1 MNKPKNPVFL
11 GIKLFGLQL
20 VLAMASI
27 GFMGAT
33 VSFLTSNLSAKIY
46 SSLTAL
52 AFLYAYY
59 HSVWDTG
66 RRDMMYIKVY
76 NNHHDD
82 KMSVSYT
89 RPLIAGI
96 VYTIPNVIALVAL
109 AVSGTHGTMNFI
121 YRLLQNC
128 FLGWLGDDNLTY
140 IPNCIIVTIIP
151 LLITIPAYIAGSK
164 EFSIIDKY
172 LPKLIY
178 KNPEKKNKNK

>member
-1 MNKPKNPVFL
+1 MNKPKNPIIL

-20 VLAMASI
+20 VLAMVSI

-33 VSFLTSNLSAKIY
+33 VSFLTTNLSAKIY
-46 SSLTAL
+46 SSLTGL

-59 HSVWDTG
+59 HTVWDTG

-76 NNHHDD
+76 NNHHDE
-82 KMSVSYT
+82 KMAADYK
-89 RPLIAGI
+89 RPLIMGI
-96 VYTIPNVIALVAL
+96 VYTIPNIIALVAL
-109 AVSGTHGTMNFI
+109 AVMGTHSTMNFV

-140 IPNCIIVTIIP
+140 IPNCVIVTFIP
-151 LLITIPAYIAGSK
+151 LLISIPAYLAGTK

-178 KNPEKKNKNK
+178 KNPDKKNKNK

>member
-1 MNKPKNPVFL
+1 MNKPKNAIIL

-33 VSFLTSNLSAKIY
+33 IGFLTGNLSSKIY

-66 RRDMMYIKVY
+66 RKDMMYIKVY
-76 NNHHDD
+76 NNHHDE
-82 KMSVSYT
+82 KMSVSYL
-89 RPLIAGI
+89 RPFLIGI
-96 VYTIPNVIALVAL
+96 IYSTPNIIALVAL
-109 AVSGTHGTMNFI
+109 AIAGTDGTVNFV

-128 FLGWLGDDNLTY
+128 FLGWLGNDNLTY

-151 LLITIPAYIAGSK
+151 LLITIPAYIAGTK
-164 EFSIIDKY
+164 EFSVLDKY

-178 KNPEKKNKNK
+178 KTPEKKNKNK